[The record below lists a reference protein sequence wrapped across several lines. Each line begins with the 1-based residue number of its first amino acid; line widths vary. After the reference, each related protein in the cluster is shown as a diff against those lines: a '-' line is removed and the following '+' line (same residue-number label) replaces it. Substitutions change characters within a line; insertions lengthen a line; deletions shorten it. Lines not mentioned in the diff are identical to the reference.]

1 MANGSKVGRDGDLEV
16 RFVGN
21 RCRKQQKTRGKS
33 AANEVAKGYNLK
45 GNGGDPRGGPK
56 KLKRGVLDG

>member
-1 MANGSKVGRDGDLEV
+1 MDLKVRST
-16 RFVGN
+16 GN

-33 AANEVAKGYNLK
+33 VAKKVVKGYNLK
-45 GNGGDPRGGPK
+45 GNGWDPKGGPK